1 MTEPREENDVRAV
14 YYSVAGAR
22 RALFAL
28 ERQGVDASDIHLVG
42 PGADLARRPLSQKE
56 QLELDLALEG
66 YLQRRVLMGWG
77 IGGAL
82 GLIMGAIP
90 FWLIGEGTAVA
101 SGGAVAF
108 AAAGAGLGFFL
119 GGASGLPV
127 NEGFFDTFA
136 SQGDAET
143 TVVVHARGDVDRIAN
158 TLWRS
163 RPAHLEIV

>member
-1 MTEPREENDVRAV
+1 M
-14 YYSVAGAR
+14 
-22 RALFAL
+22 
-28 ERQGVDASDIHLVG
+28 GV
-42 PGADLARRPLSQKE
+42 
-56 QLELDLALEG
+56 
-66 YLQRRVLMGWG
+66 G

-90 FWLIGEGTAVA
+90 FWLIGEGTPVII
-101 SGGAVAF
+101 GAVAF